1 MSRKEN
7 AASLNAEAAN
17 AVVGIS
23 NRDEATAYYTPPAAG
38 SGAPADYDDIE
49 FARWCYI
56 YAFLT
61 FFTRR
66 RESDRLDIPI

>member
-7 AASLNAEAAN
+7 AASLNAKAAS

-23 NRDEATAYYTPPAAG
+23 NRDEATAYHTPPAA
-38 SGAPADYDDIE
+38 SSSTPADYDDIE

-56 YAFLT
+56 FSPGGEKVIA
-61 FFTRR
+61 
-66 RESDRLDIPI
+66 